1 MASPLLAQVS
11 TLESA
16 RAALETNPSAPG
28 DWQVAEVAARTI
40 ADTLRTRSDPVDH
53 KTQLGES
60 SLPRTI
66 AGLFTT
72 ATTAAGEAGIP
83 SSTAAKTAVY
93 ELLRVGAN
101 LCSDHNPNRQSLLD
115 AGVVMSVLEMLNA
128 YWRRIST
135 TDPSRLPVD
144 DLRLIKTCIGILL
157 NASLGYEPIRSTLI
171 SSNAPL
177 TILQLSST
185 LYVPGGWVHG
195 DFEEWK
201 WRSGL
206 SSWGW
211 TAISNFKGDD
221 SEDDGP
227 TPASQNEPKQP
238 PLFDAEA
245 LPLLVSALRAFIPKL
260 PPQEPPS
267 FDRSACHDFVKSD
280 LDVLNHVSTQLE
292 SLSLDSQTVRCGLA
306 GWDVMTTVLD
316 FVEKS
321 EPPKFWASFSSP
333 KEKQNWENQVG
344 FCKAAVIKAVVE
356 VAGEKDS
363 LAILWDEKASEYPGG
378 EFVKKMVGW
387 IRDIKLDS
395 EGARDDL
402 MICATL
408 SLGNLAR
415 DESHSSA
422 LLAPPYSLTPLL
434 LPLLERK
441 VNLRVKH
448 GCTGLLKHLAQAPQ
462 NKGLL
467 GAAGTIE
474 ALAASG
480 IWRRESDIAEIIQIN
495 AIGVAKHLSYLNA
508 TNALRL
514 TTPIPN
520 DPEDDSP
527 LDLILDLAQRSD
539 ELTVQSEGTRVLVN
553 VIKGLFALQQAGLN
567 GLQSAV
573 PDGAKKPVTSQEDP
587 PVDEEKRKEAIARL
601 LTLDTTEALAEM
613 LARSGRYPILLNEA
627 IVALTLLSTQPP
639 ALPLVLQ
646 SLLAPLPYRIT
657 ESGQAVAPPSGTA
670 NGQALASRSSN
681 PLDMIVAILRNP
693 GKLFPLG
700 LIANACTLLGTL
712 GKDSS
717 EDAERVKQATRT
729 ALEALIPKAME
740 VDGEEGKATGAKAK
754 NIVDVAA
761 KKTLEAWSAKP

>member
-1 MASPLLAQVS
+1 M
-11 TLESA
+11 
-16 RAALETNPSAPG
+16 ETNPSAAG
-28 DWQVAEVAARTI
+28 DWQAAEVAARTI
-40 ADTLRTRSDPVDH
+40 ADTLRTRSGEVDH
-53 KTQLGES
+53 KTQLGDS
-60 SLPRTI
+60 SLPETL
-66 AGLFTT
+66 AGLLKT
-72 ATTAAGEAGIP
+72 ATTTAGEAGIP
-83 SSTAAKTAVY
+83 SSTAAKAAVY

-101 LCSDHNPNRQSLLD
+101 VCSDHDQNRQSLLD
-115 AGVVMSVLEMLNA
+115 AGVVSSVLAMLNA
-128 YWRRIST
+128 YWRKIST
-135 TDPSRLPVD
+135 TDSSRLPID
-144 DLRLIKTCIGILL
+144 DLRLIKTSIGVLL
-157 NASLGYEPIRSTLI
+157 NASLGYEPIRLTLV
-171 SSNAPL
+171 SSGAPL

-185 LYVPGGWVHG
+185 LYVPGGWVNG
-195 DFEEWK
+195 DVEEWK

-211 TAISNFKGDD
+211 TAISNLKGDD
-221 SEDDGP
+221 DEDDRP
-227 TPASQNEPKQP
+227 TPGTPNDAKQP

-245 LPLLVSALRAFIPKL
+245 LPFFVTALRGFIPKL

-267 FDRSACHDFVKSD
+267 FDPSTCDDLVRSD
-280 LDVLNHVSTQLE
+280 LEILNHVSMQLE
-292 SLSLDSQTVRCGLA
+292 SLALDSQSVRCGLA
-306 GWDVMTTVLD
+306 GREVMCTVLD

-321 EPPKFWASFSSP
+321 EPPKFWASFSTP
-333 KEKQNWENQVG
+333 KERQSWEKKVG

-363 LAILWDEKASEYPGG
+363 LAILWDDKATEYPGG
-378 EFVKKMVGW
+378 EFVKRMAGW
-387 IRDIKLDS
+387 IRDIKLSSD
-395 EGARDDL
+395 GRRDDL
-402 MICATL
+402 IICATL

-415 DESHSSA
+415 DESHSTA
-422 LLAPPYSLTPLL
+422 LLAPPHSLTPHL
-434 LPLLERK
+434 LPLLEPK
-441 VNLRVKH
+441 VNLKVKH

-462 NKGLL
+462 NKTLL

-480 IWRRESDIAEIIQIN
+480 IWRRESDIAEIVQIN

-520 DPEDDSP
+520 DPEGDSP

-567 GLQSAV
+567 GLQSAA
-573 PDGAKKPVTSQEDP
+573 PDNAKKPAAPQEEP
-587 PVDEEKRKEAIARL
+587 LVDEEKRKEAIARL
-601 LTLDTTEALAEM
+601 LTLDTTEALTEM

-639 ALPLVLQ
+639 AMPLVLQ
-646 SLLAPLPYRIT
+646 SLLASLPYRIT
-657 ESGQAVAPPSGTA
+657 ESGQAVAPPSGST
-670 NGQALASRSSN
+670 NGQALSSRGSS
-681 PLDMIVAILRNP
+681 PLDMIVVILRNP
-693 GKLFPLG
+693 NKFFPLG

-717 EDAERVKQATRT
+717 EDAEKVKQATRA
-729 ALEALIPKAME
+729 ALEALVPKAME
-740 VDGEEGKATGAKAK
+740 VDGDDQKLAAGAKAK

-761 KKTLEAWSAKP
+761 KKTLEAWSTKP